1 MKILATSDWHAHNFK
16 EFSKTLSVC
25 WNEDS
30 LAYEITDPHNP
41 DSQEMNSRLFNILSG
56 LCQMRIYC
64 VSNDITDILFGGDMF
79 HHRGTIDVTVFN
91 PIFQLLGTFAQLGVH
106 IHAIAG
112 NHDQVDNSVNP
123 QSALYGFRKLI
134 HVIEQPE
141 KFILGDNT
149 EVVALP
155 YAKDKQFILSTLKQL
170 RAQCENPT
178 QAILLCHLGIDG
190 GLVGSGM
197 YAMHDEFTLDD
208 LMSDQWKYVVVGHY
222 HRPQILSYNSVY
234 CGTPV
239 QNNFGD
245 EMLGPDGYNGFFVVD
260 LDRRW
265 DVQFVSIIAPRF
277 VTLSSA
283 KELEQLDTD
292 FVKNN
297 FVRVKVKA
305 SGDKL
310 EEIQGTLESTLGDD
324 AQCIRLELEKDY
336 SVSHRSGISLTQ
348 AYDDVIKTFAQ
359 ENWKD
364 DSTLPKVID
373 QGLEILREALSG
385 GTK

>member
-56 LCQMRIYC
+56 LCQMRTYC

-91 PIFQLLGTFAQLGVH
+91 PISQVLETFAHLGVH

-141 KFILGDNT
+141 KFLLGDNT
-149 EVVALP
+149 EVVAIP
-155 YAKDKQFILSTLKQL
+155 YSKDKQFVLSALKQL
-170 RAQCENPT
+170 RTQCENPT

-197 YAMHDEFTLDD
+197 YAMHDEFTLDE
-208 LMSDQWKYVVVGHY
+208 LMSDQWKYVIMGHY

-245 EMLGPDGYNGFFVVD
+245 EILGPDGYNGFWVID

-265 DVQFVSIIAPRF
+265 EVQFVPIIAPRF

-283 KELEQLDTD
+283 EELEQLSTD

-297 FVRVKVKA
+297 FVRVKA
-305 SGDKL
+305 SGCQL
-310 EEIQGTLESTLGDD
+310 EKIQGSLKSTLGDD
-324 AQCIRLELEKDY
+324 AQCIKLELEKDY
-336 SVSHRSGISLTQ
+336 FVAHRSRISLTQ